1 MELGTSRL
9 WDVTGACVVLTTGE
23 WESPA
28 GSSGS
33 QGPGEDIGLEV
44 RSAPLGLT
52 IREIDVLRLIGDGY
66 SVSGIATML
75 SYSESTIKKVLHG
88 AMRNMGAKNR
98 THAVAIAVRAKVI

>member
-1 MELGTSRL
+1 MELGTSRF
-9 WDVTGACVVLTTGE
+9 WDVTGVSVVLTTSE
-23 WESPA
+23 WESSA

-33 QGPGEDIGLEV
+33 HGRGEDIGLGD

-66 SVSGIATML
+66 SVSGIAAVL
-75 SYSESTIKKVLHG
+75 SYSESTIKKVLHS
-88 AMRNMGAKNR
+88 AMRHMGAKNR